1 MLIGSS
7 FPILYVE
14 NVARAVDF
22 YGGLLGFE
30 TVYSFPPG
38 NEPGFVSMR
47 LGSGDKLAISLN
59 SFDPGHGLP
68 IKGITGRPFELCV
81 EVSNVDDAVGELS
94 DHAVVVLSEPRD
106 MPWGERVAY
115 VADPD
120 GNPIH
125 IRGPVSTADPGSGQ
139 TDT

>member
-7 FPILYVE
+7 FPIIYVD

-38 NEPGFVSMR
+38 DEPGFVSMR
-47 LGSGDKLAISLN
+47 LPSGDKLAVSLN

-68 IKGITGRPFELCV
+68 MDGVTGRPFELCV
-81 EVSNVDDAVGELS
+81 EVSHVDETVGELTG
-94 DHAVVVLSEPRD
+94 HTVPVLSEPRD

-120 GNPIH
+120 GNPVH
-125 IRGPVSTADPGSGQ
+125 IRGPLSSSVPSSSPG
-139 TDT
+139 